1 MVLLGG
7 IAMFPVTS
15 LTGHEGLF
23 ISVVGKNTT
32 SLNVSY
38 YNLLPKKRVRG
49 ENAGELLRN
58 KIVQIGSQMH
68 RE

>member
-38 YNLLPKKRVRG
+38 
-49 ENAGELLRN
+49 
-58 KIVQIGSQMH
+58 
-68 RE
+68 